1 LKPEITQKPCRSPAG
16 LFCFIKYIMAFAKSI
31 YQKLSKNRYLFV
43 NLNNTI
49 SIIMKNLTL
58 LLLIF
63 LPFMINAQKNSVKN
77 INELSFNL
85 LQQINKTE
93 GQKNIFISAY
103 SIYNAMGMTYLGAK
117 DETKTEMENVLFP
130 IHNTDI
136 AEDLKKLNE
145 SLSFNRKIE
154 FYSANNMWIKQNIE
168 IKKRYSKAVKG
179 IFDADVQ
186 QANFSDKQVVEQARQ
201 NINQWV
207 EEKTKNQIKDFI
219 SKGVL
224 DESTVF
230 VLVNAIYYYAKWKI
244 QFEEKNTYQDEFKS
258 IDNNNVKTMFMHS
271 VFSIPYYKNNE
282 LTAIEIPYE
291 NNEASFIIILPDDF
305 ETFAQKMDNKYFEK
319 IITGFKNKNV
329 NLSIPKFKK
338 ESEYDLVEYFKNM
351 GLNSLFSSKADLS
364 GITGNKDIRISN
376 ILHKAVI
383 EINESGT
390 EASAATAVI
399 GSRSVSG
406 NKETVIFKADRP
418 FFYFIRENSTGT
430 ILFAGSFVS
439 VE

>member
-1 LKPEITQKPCRSPAG
+1 
-16 LFCFIKYIMAFAKSI
+16 M
-31 YQKLSKNRYLFV
+31 
-43 NLNNTI
+43 I
-49 SIIMKNLTL
+49 S
-58 LLLIF
+58 
-63 LPFMINAQKNSVKN
+63 AQQNSVKN

-103 SIYNAMGMTYLGAK
+103 SIYNAMAMTYLGAK
-117 DETKTEMENVLFP
+117 DETKTEIENVLFP
-130 IHNTDI
+130 AHDANV
-136 AEDLKKLNE
+136 AEDLKELNE

-154 FYSANNMWIKQNIE
+154 LYSANNIWIKQNIE
-168 IKKRYSKAVKG
+168 IKKRYLKSVKG
-179 IFDADVQ
+179 IFDADIQ
-186 QANFSDKQVVEQARQ
+186 KANFSDKQGVEQARN

-207 EEKTKNQIKDFI
+207 DVKTKNQIKDFI

-230 VLVNAIYYYAKWKI
+230 VLVNAVYYYAKWKV

-258 IDNNNVKTMFMHS
+258 IDNDRIKTMFMHL
-271 VFSIPYYKNNE
+271 VFSAPYYKNNE
-282 LTAIEIPYE
+282 LSAIEIPYE
-291 NNEASFIIILPDDF
+291 DDEASFIIVLPENF
-305 ETFAQKMDNKYFEK
+305 ETFAQKMDDKYFEK
-319 IITGFKNKNV
+319 IIKGFKNKKV

-338 ESEYDLVEYFKNM
+338 ESEFDMVEYFKNM
-351 GLNSLFSSKADLS
+351 GLNSLFGSKADLS
-364 GITGNKDIRISN
+364 GITGDKDIRISN
-376 ILHKAVI
+376 ILHKAVV

-406 NKETVIFKADRP
+406 NKETVVFKADKP

-430 ILFAGSFVS
+430 ILFAGSFLS